1 MFRVYTNIHTA
12 KEFKNYLPVE
22 LTQAEIKEIDSG
34 RLKPKDGD
42 RFYFG
47 PRYLSSNWN
56 HHIIL
61 HLVARTQT
69 ARLNDPKRWSAPEVP
84 TTWLI
89 GRYRDLLSP
98 RQEQWKLYQPRGLE
112 TKADAELRAMGLL
125 TQRQAQGVQNSR
137 KNTKL
142 GWRVRTCTRKAE
154 LELRLGHD
162 DAAKVWRFFLKVL
175 GYLDIQG
182 MSSEDDAS
190 RPVKIGGKTVSVT
203 VRIIRRCMWR
213 ADPVLEYMQYID
225 EEMLA
230 DPEEKK
236 YHRTPRIR
244 LEDQPESRKPAHGL
258 PLSLYDEQ
266 WLEDERAF
274 DPNVEQRLEMSTD
287 TLELLKILS
296 SQLNRGYNGKGKQKA
311 ASSGD
316 DDESDMDTRG

>member
-1 MFRVYTNIHTA
+1 MFRVYTNIDTA
-12 KEFKNYLPVE
+12 KEFKNYLPME

-34 RLKPKDGD
+34 KLKPKDGD

-89 GRYRDLLSP
+89 GRYRDILSP

-112 TKADAELRAMGLL
+112 TKAEAELRAMGIL

-137 KNTKL
+137 KFTKL
-142 GWRVRTCTRKAE
+142 GWRVRTCTRKAD

-190 RPVKIGGKTVSVT
+190 RPVKIGGQTVSVT
-203 VRIIRRCMWR
+203 VRIIRRCVWR
-213 ADPVLEYMQYID
+213 ADPVLQYM
-225 EEMLA
+225 
-230 DPEEKK
+230 
-236 YHRTPRIR
+236 H
-244 LEDQPESRKPAHGL
+244 RKPAHGL

-266 WLEDERAF
+266 WLEDERGF
-274 DPNVEQRLEMSTD
+274 DPDVEQTLEMSKD

-316 DDESDMDTRG
+316 DADDESDMDTRG